1 MKMAEIKLHDGKDP
15 VMLRYNDGYW
25 ELCWL
30 KNVKDKDTKVVTQ
43 AWSAEKWYM
52 NPFQALSAL
61 LNMKIGNSNAKSVM
75 ELREALNAA
84 MQELLDTYNTQIK
97 GE

>member
-1 MKMAEIKLHDGKDP
+1 MAEIELHDGKNP
-15 VMLRYNDGYW
+15 VMLRYNEGNW

-75 ELREALNAA
+75 ELQEALNAA

>member
-1 MKMAEIKLHDGKDP
+1 MAEIKLHDGKDP
-15 VMLRYNDGYW
+15 VMLRYNEGNW

-61 LNMKIGNSNAKSVM
+61 LNMKIGNSNAKSIM
-75 ELREALNAA
+75 ELQEALNAA